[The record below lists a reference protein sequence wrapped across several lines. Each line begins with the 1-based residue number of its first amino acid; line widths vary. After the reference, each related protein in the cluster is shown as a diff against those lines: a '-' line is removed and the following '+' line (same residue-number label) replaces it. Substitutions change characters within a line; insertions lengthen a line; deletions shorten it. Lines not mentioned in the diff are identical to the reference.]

1 MCIYV
6 LHFIQDT
13 VQLATYQEWW
23 KQTFGRQLRQDIGYM
38 VYSTFSAISTVVNF
52 GLYSKNASRREH
64 WGIQLFLSFGGEIKT
79 LANGLQIKYGWIL
92 KI

>member
-23 KQTFGRQLRQDIGYM
+23 KQTFGRQLRPDIGYM
-38 VYSTFSAISTVVNF
+38 FCSTFLLFPQQSTSVRTAKMLAGENIGEF
-52 GLYSKNASRREH
+52 SYFYHLGEKSKLWLMAY
-64 WGIQLFLSFGGEIKT
+64 K
-79 LANGLQIKYGWIL
+79 
-92 KI
+92 